1 MKQLMTVFVMMLFMS
16 ITVMGQTSTQKAKE
30 ANKQTAT
37 TTVTVSTAAADSA
50 STDSVANKDEDTF
63 KSLKGGEFESKG
75 EHFDF
80 PFGKD
85 SSIVPIIAIIA
96 VFGMPVLIVL
106 IVSIVNYKN
115 RKAQYKLAEKALENG
130 KDIPEGL
137 FSKTKETDIRSKGIK
152 NIFVGIGLGI
162 FLWALTGEFG
172 LGCIGFMIMF
182 FGIGQWLIA
191 QSNKK
196 DGKERPF
203 TDMHN
208 DNRAGE
214 SSTRMGENEP
224 ASKETDLSGQMS
236 DKE

>member
-1 MKQLMTVFVMMLFMS
+1 MKQLMTVFVMMLLMS
-16 ITVMGQTSTQKAKE
+16 ITVMGQTSNPKAKE
-30 ANKQTAT
+30 DKKQT
-37 TTVTVSTAAADSA
+37 TTVMVSTSSADSA

-63 KSLKGGEFESKG
+63 KSLKGGESESEG

-85 SSIVPIIAIIA
+85 SAIIPIVSIIA

-115 RKAQYKLAEKALENG
+115 RKAQYRLAEKALENG

-137 FSKTKETDIRSKGIK
+137 FTKTKETDIRSKGIK

-214 SSTRMGENEP
+214 SNIRMGENEP